1 MSKTGIIISLLVGF
15 SAFSQTPNYLELS
28 KRDKFKFMNS
38 YGFLIKKS
46 GDTLLTQIKVYK
58 GTNVPE
64 IDQDQKLLL
73 AYPEDLQEYA
83 DVDRIALKEVDRFY
97 FGFPGRFNVV
107 KKHDT
112 TFVPLEVI
120 EEKTFHLYVRT
131 QKETQPGSFTSIPF
145 GNGMSYT
152 MAYDIEVKTLY
163 LSKENSEMVHIIGDK
178 KEKRKQL
185 ASILKNDLDP
195 KKLKKLKTSNYD
207 IIKLVKK
214 LNSI

>member
-1 MSKTGIIISLLVGF
+1 
-15 SAFSQTPNYLELS
+15 
-28 KRDKFKFMNS
+28 
-38 YGFLIKKS
+38 
-46 GDTLLTQIKVYK
+46 LTQIKVYQ

-97 FGFPGRFNVV
+97 FGFPSRFNVV

-131 QKETQPGSFTSIPF
+131 QKETQPSSFTPIPF
-145 GNGMSYT
+145 GNGMPFT

-163 LSKENSEMVHIIGDK
+163 LSKENSEIIHIMGDK
-178 KEKRKQL
+178 KEKREQL

-214 LNSI
+214 LNSN